1 MEIIVMALIL
11 AAVLAGQYLLYTVR
25 GLKKLT
31 YTLTI
36 SVDEAFEGDE
46 IEIVE
51 EIDNAKLL
59 PLPWIRTEISCS
71 RWLSFSG
78 QRVVPDE
85 KNEQRGLIS
94 GVFMLKGRQRCR
106 RVWKVRCEKRGV
118 HHIDSVTVSVSDLF
132 GLAKPTAVFPADSAV
147 RVLPLPADMEA
158 GEMSGDDFIG
168 DIQVNR
174 FVLPDPF
181 VISGARE
188 YTGREPMNRIHWAQ
202 TARMGA
208 PMVYN
213 NEFTTERRALIVLN
227 MQRSPM
233 STEQRLSVPVLE
245 ANIKA
250 AAFAADICTQMRA
263 EFSLISNTV
272 GGRLEIPSG
281 EGCEHT
287 MKTLRS
293 LAEIKNGCGEHFDD
307 LLSELNF
314 FGMTDVIFISG
325 FMTERL
331 YETMERLT
339 GSGVC
344 CKLFSSQLDEEEC
357 VLPAG
362 CELRHIPRKMY
373 AVSGAGED

>member
-1 MEIIVMALIL
+1 MALIL
-11 AAVLAGQYLLYTVR
+11 AAVLGGQFLLYSVN
-25 GLKKLT
+25 GFKKLS
-31 YTLTI
+31 YKLTI
-36 SVDEAFEGDE
+36 SVAEAFEGDE

-118 HHIDSVTVSVSDLF
+118 HGIDSVTVSLSDLF
-132 GLAKPTAVFPADSAV
+132 GLAKPVSVFHINASV
-147 RVLPLPADMEA
+147 RVLPLPADIDA

-168 DIQVNR
+168 DIRVER

-202 TARMGA
+202 TARMGR

-227 MQRSPM
+227 MQRGAM
-233 STEQRLSVPVLE
+233 STVQRLSVPVLE
-245 ANIKA
+245 AQIKA
-250 AAFAADICTQMRA
+250 AAYAAEIFGQMRA
-263 EFSLISNTV
+263 EYSLISNTA
-272 GGRLEIPSG
+272 GERLVVQAG
-281 EGCEHT
+281 EGYEHM

-293 LAEIKNGCGEHFDD
+293 LAEIKNGCGEHLDD
-307 LLSELNF
+307 LLSGLDLY
-314 FGMTDVIFISG
+314 GVTDVIFISA

-331 YETMERLT
+331 FETMERL
-339 GSGVC
+339 SENGVC
-344 CKLFSSQLDEEEC
+344 CKLLSAVLDEESC
-357 VLPAG
+357 NVPALCG
-362 CELRHIPRKMY
+362 LIHVPKSIY
-373 AVSGAGED
+373 SFFGAGEEQ